1 MICYANDTVQRT
13 TAAVLVATCNALAG
27 RRWVFQ
33 NSRNN
38 KKPHNLLFYKK
49 RYLFEI
55 IGNNN
60 GRHPTQ
66 RIHAEPVSYVP
77 GTTSYPG

>member
-13 TAAVLVATCNALAG
+13 TAAVLVATCNALADG
-27 RRWVFQ
+27 GS
-33 NSRNN
+33 SRI
-38 KKPHNLLFYKK
+38 P
-49 RYLFEI
+49 EI
-55 IGNNN
+55 IKSLIIYYFIRNDIYLRSLVITTA